1 MKFHRFIKAGLI
13 LSGCMLAQLS
23 AAADTLERIK
33 KTNTINIAFR
43 EASLPFSYLSENK
56 TPVGYSIDICSK
68 FVDAIKKE
76 LKLPQL
82 KINYIPVTSDTR
94 MEAMTSGKAD
104 IECGSTANN
113 AERRTKV
120 NYTLPHFF
128 ATIRMMVFADSGIKN
143 WQDLKDKK
151 VVVTKGTSTD
161 KYLLERDKVRS
172 LHLKMVESKDH
183 TESLSMLENKQVDA
197 FAQHDA
203 ILSGFKAK
211 SKLRDKLL
219 IVGDPLSSEAYAMML
234 PKGDA
239 AFKKLVDMEMVRMMS
254 DGELTKLYE
263 KWFTKPVQPHGVNM
277 ALPMSVLLR
286 ETIRFPSD
294 KVD

>member
-1 MKFHRFIKAGLI
+1 
-13 LSGCMLAQLS
+13 MLAQLS
-23 AAADTLERIK
+23 SAADTLEHIK

-56 TPVGYSIDICSK
+56 TPIGYSIDICAK

-128 ATIRMMVFADSGIKN
+128 ATIRMMVFADSSIKN

-151 VVVTKGTSTD
+151 VVVTKGTSIAAEKVFGNVPQVAVFDTAFHAHLAPAAYTYAIPT
-161 KYLLERDKVRS
+161 KYTEQGIRRYGFHGISHQYCDSAAQILNGKVEDLRMITCHLGNGCSLAAIKNGQSIDTTMGFTPLEGLMMGSRS
-172 LHLKMVESKDH
+172 GSI
-183 TESLSMLENKQVDA
+183 DA
-197 FAQHDA
+197 G
-203 ILSGFKAK
+203 IL
-211 SKLRDKLL
+211 
-219 IVGDPLSSEAYAMML
+219 I
-234 PKGDA
+234 
-239 AFKKLVDMEMVRMMS
+239 
-254 DGELTKLYE
+254 
-263 KWFTKPVQPHGVNM
+263 H
-277 ALPMSVLLR
+277 LLR
-286 ETIRFPSD
+286 QPDMNVEKLNSL
-294 KVD
+294 